1 MNLGLIIKIGV
12 IFSSVGISLFAILI
26 AILLAFPV
34 VKQCIPISRC
44 TFSST
49 APEPF
54 LVLVNPG
61 YASISLSCIA
71 IGVLMFRLGIYFR
84 DKRD

>member
-1 MNLGLIIKIGV
+1 MDFVLIIKLGV
-12 IFSSVGISLFAILI
+12 IFSSVGICLFAILI
-26 AILLAFPV
+26 AILLVFPV
-34 VKQCIPISRC
+34 VKQCIPISKC
-44 TFSST
+44 TYSST
-49 APEPF
+49 APEPL

-84 DKRD
+84 DKKN

>member
-1 MNLGLIIKIGV
+1 MNLALIIKIGA
-12 IFSSVGISLFAILI
+12 IFSSVGISLFGILV

-49 APEPF
+49 APEP
-54 LVLVNPG
+54 LSTLVNPG

-84 DKRD
+84 DKKN